1 MINKPNPDKTI
12 EELEKDVWK
21 EIDYPTNLVR
31 TIYLL
36 RKKPLKAFTIEDLR
50 ICIGQNTGL
59 QFLVPLAIEQLEK
72 NILSEGNCYP
82 GDLLKNLL
90 DSEKEFWKENKNYW
104 KKVQEIYLRNKE
116 LLESDNSY
124 RQIRNSFEQF
134 ESIN

>member
-1 MINKPNPDKTI
+1 MINKLTLDKTI

-21 EIDYPTNLVR
+21 EIDYPSNLVR

-36 RKKPLKAFTIEDLR
+36 RKKPLKAFTVEDLR

-72 NILSEGNCYP
+72 NILSEGNYYP

-90 DSEKEFWKENKNYW
+90 GSEREFWKENKNYW
-104 KKVQEIYLRNKE
+104 TKVKEIYLRNKE
-116 LLESDNSY
+116 LLDSDNSY

>member
-1 MINKPNPDKTI
+1 MKNKLNLDKTI

-21 EIDYPTNLVR
+21 EIDYPSNLVR

-36 RKKPLKAFTIEDLR
+36 RKKPLKAFTVEDLR

-72 NILSEGNCYP
+72 NIRSEGNYYP
-82 GDLLKNLL
+82 GDLLKNILG
-90 DSEKEFWKENKNYW
+90 SEREFWKENKNYW
-104 KKVQEIYLRNKE
+104 TKVKEIYLRNKE
-116 LLESDNSY
+116 LLDSDNSY

>member
-1 MINKPNPDKTI
+1 MKNKLNLDKTI

-21 EIDYPTNLVR
+21 EIDYPSNLVR

-36 RKKPLKAFTIEDLR
+36 RKKPLKAFTVEDLR

-72 NILSEGNCYP
+72 NIRSEGNYYP

-90 DSEKEFWKENKNYW
+90 GSEREFWKENKNYW
-104 KKVQEIYLRNKE
+104 TKVKEIYLRNKE
-116 LLESDNSY
+116 LLDSDNSY